1 MNQVKFG
8 LYNGRMQRR
17 QIEEKL
23 EKLRALLQ
31 KLETEGME
39 NIRQKRILADMDDDF
54 RENEGAKLVMEDHE
68 FLHLR
73 VFRLK
78 KEILELKKALFKLRK

>member
-1 MNQVKFG
+1 
-8 LYNGRMQRR
+8 
-17 QIEEKL
+17 
-23 EKLRALLQ
+23 
-31 KLETEGME
+31 
-39 NIRQKRILADMDDDF
+39 MDDDF

-78 KEILELKKALFKLRK
+78 KEILELKKALFKLKK

>member
-1 MNQVKFG
+1 LNQVKFG

>member
-1 MNQVKFG
+1 
-8 LYNGRMQRR
+8 MQK
-17 QIEEKL
+17 QQLQEKL
-23 EKLRALLQ
+23 ERLRGQLH
-31 KLETEGME
+31 KLETEGVE
-39 NIRQKRILADMDDDF
+39 KIRQKRILADMDDDF

-78 KEILELKKALFKLRK
+78 KEILELKKQILRL

>member
-1 MNQVKFG
+1 
-8 LYNGRMQRR
+8 MQRQ

>member
-1 MNQVKFG
+1 
-8 LYNGRMQRR
+8 MQRR

>member
-1 MNQVKFG
+1 
-8 LYNGRMQRR
+8 MQRR

-78 KEILELKKALFKLRK
+78 KEILELKKALFKLKK

>member
-1 MNQVKFG
+1 
-8 LYNGRMQRR
+8 MQRQ

-78 KEILELKKALFKLRK
+78 KEILELKKALFKLKK